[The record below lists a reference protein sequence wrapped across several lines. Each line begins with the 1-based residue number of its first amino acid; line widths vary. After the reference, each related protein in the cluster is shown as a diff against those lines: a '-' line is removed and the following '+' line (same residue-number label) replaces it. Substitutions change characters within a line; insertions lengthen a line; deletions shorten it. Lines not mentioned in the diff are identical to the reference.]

1 VPPKAMTAVLPP
13 IFTILRRRSLT
24 ESSRTGPMREQPWVK
39 PGSVVS
45 RTRAIAI
52 FSASWAP
59 AGPASVAVI
68 ISSAPATYVVARLF
82 MAVSRVL
89 LYAVLAMI
97 PDRLRQVRL
106 TLRVL
111 LVAVSALI
119 GESAGAGS
127 AAAQQ
132 PVQTPLLLMI
142 SIDGLRPDYVTAA
155 DAHGARIPN
164 LRRFLQDGAFAQGVV
179 GVIPTVTYPSHTT
192 LITGVSPATH
202 GIFANTTFD
211 PLRENRQ
218 GWYWYSEDIRVA
230 TLWDAASRAGL
241 STASVQWPVSVG
253 ARVTWNIP
261 EFWRAGTPDDAKLLR
276 AVSTPGLLAELEPEL
291 GPYPRALTVES
302 DEQRAR
308 YAARILEKKRPNLM
322 TLHLIALDHVQHVTG
337 PFTADTM
344 AVLERIDTVVG
355 TLRATAEAV
364 APGGAHVAIVSDHGF
379 GKTTMELNLYAE
391 LRRAGLITV
400 SAGKVTDWK
409 AMPWTAGGAVA
420 VVLKDPADAA
430 TLATVRAL
438 LDRLAADPAHGIDR
452 VLDAAALRARGGF
465 PTAAFVVGL
474 KPDWHAGSSLTGSL
488 VGKAAMAGMHGHLPD
503 LPDLHAA
510 FFVVGPGVPA
520 GRALGVIDMRDI
532 ATTLARRLN
541 LSLPAAEGRELWP

>member
-1 VPPKAMTAVLPP
+1 MRVP
-13 IFTILRRRSLT
+13 
-24 ESSRTGPMREQPWVK
+24 
-39 PGSVVS
+39 
-45 RTRAIAI
+45 
-52 FSASWAP
+52 
-59 AGPASVAVI
+59 
-68 ISSAPATYVVARLF
+68 RLF
-82 MAVSRVL
+82 MAVSWFL
-89 LYAVLAMI
+89 LYPVFAMI

-106 TLRVL
+106 VLRVL
-111 LVAVSALI
+111 LVAVVLALP
-119 GESAGAGS
+119 GA
-127 AAAQQ
+127 ATAQQ

-142 SIDGLRPDYVTAA
+142 SIDGLRPDYVIAA
-155 DAHGARIPN
+155 DTHGAKVPN
-164 LRRFLQDGAFAQGVV
+164 LRRFLKEGAYAQGVV

-192 LITGVSPATH
+192 LITGVSPAIH

-211 PLRENRQ
+211 PLRENQ
-218 GWYWYSEDIRVA
+218 GGWYWYSEDIRVA
-230 TLWDAASRAGL
+230 TLWDAAARAGL

-302 DEQRAR
+302 DEQRAK

-337 PFTADTM
+337 PFTPDAM
-344 AVLERIDTVVG
+344 AVLERLDTLVG
-355 TLRATAEAV
+355 ALRVTAETV

-379 GKTTMELNLYAE
+379 GKTAMELNLHAE
-391 LRRAGLITV
+391 FRRAGLLTV
-400 SAGKVTDWK
+400 SGNKVTDWK
-409 AMPWTAGGAVA
+409 AMPWTAGGSIAVM
-420 VVLKDPADAA
+420 LKDPGDTV
-430 TLATVRAL
+430 TLAAVRAL

-465 PTAAFVVGL
+465 PSAAFLVGL
-474 KPDWHAGSSLTGSL
+474 KPDWHAGSSLSGAL
-488 VGKAAMAGMHGHLPD
+488 VGKAAMGGMHGHLPD

-520 GRALGVIDMRDI
+520 GRALGLIDMRDI
-532 ATTLARRLN
+532 PTTLARRLN
-541 LSLPAAEGRELWP
+541 LSLPAAEGKELWP

>member
-1 VPPKAMTAVLPP
+1 M
-13 IFTILRRRSLT
+13 
-24 ESSRTGPMREQPWVK
+24 
-39 PGSVVS
+39 
-45 RTRAIAI
+45 
-52 FSASWAP
+52 
-59 AGPASVAVI
+59 
-68 ISSAPATYVVARLF
+68 
-82 MAVSRVL
+82 
-89 LYAVLAMI
+89 
-97 PDRLRQVRL
+97 
-106 TLRVL
+106 L
-111 LVAVSALI
+111 LVAVSLLM
-119 GESAGAGS
+119 AGP

-142 SIDGLRPDYVTAA
+142 SVDGLRPDYVTAA
-155 DAHGARIPN
+155 DAHGAKIPN
-164 LRRFLQDGAFAQGVV
+164 LRRFLKEGAFAQGVV

-202 GIFANTTFD
+202 GIFANLPFD
-211 PLRENRQ
+211 PLRENQQ

-230 TLWDAASRAGL
+230 TLWDAAARAGL

-261 EFWRAGTPDDAKLLR
+261 EFWRSGAPDDAKLLR

-302 DEQRAR
+302 DEQRAKW
-308 YAARILEKKRPNLM
+308 AARILEKKRPNLM

-337 PFTADTM
+337 PFTAEAM
-344 AVLERIDTVVG
+344 AVLERLDTVVG
-355 TLRATAEAV
+355 MLRTTAETV

-391 LRRAGLITV
+391 LRRAGLVTV
-400 SAGKVTDWK
+400 TSGKVTDWK
-409 AMPWTAGGAVA
+409 AMPWTAGGAIA
-420 VVLKDPADAA
+420 VVLKDPGDAA

-438 LDRLAADPAHGIDR
+438 LDRLAADPANGIDR

-474 KPDWHAGSSLTGSL
+474 KPDWHAGSSLSGPL
-488 VGKAAMAGMHGHLPD
+488 VGKATMAGMHGHLPD
-503 LPDLHAA
+503 LPDLHAS

-520 GRALGVIDMRDI
+520 GRALGLIDMRDI

-541 LSLPAAEGRELWP
+541 LSLPAAEGKELWP

>member
-1 VPPKAMTAVLPP
+1 M
-13 IFTILRRRSLT
+13 
-24 ESSRTGPMREQPWVK
+24 
-39 PGSVVS
+39 
-45 RTRAIAI
+45 
-52 FSASWAP
+52 
-59 AGPASVAVI
+59 
-68 ISSAPATYVVARLF
+68 
-82 MAVSRVL
+82 
-89 LYAVLAMI
+89 
-97 PDRLRQVRL
+97 
-106 TLRVL
+106 L
-111 LVAVSALI
+111 LVAVSVLM
-119 GESAGAGS
+119 AGP

-155 DAHGARIPN
+155 DAHGAKVPN
-164 LRRFLQDGAFAQGVV
+164 LRRFLKEGAFAQGVV

-192 LITGVSPATH
+192 LITGVSPAAH

-211 PLRENRQ
+211 PLRENQ
-218 GWYWYSEDIRVA
+218 QSWYWYSEDIRVA

-261 EFWRAGTPDDAKLLR
+261 EFWRSGQPDDAKLLR
-276 AVSTPGLLAELEPEL
+276 ALSTPGLLAELEPDL
-291 GPYPRALTVES
+291 GPYPRALTAES

-308 YAARILEKKRPNLM
+308 YAARIIEKKRPNLM
-322 TLHLIALDHVQHVTG
+322 TLHLIALDHAQHVNG
-337 PFTADTM
+337 PFSAEAM
-344 AVLERIDTVVG
+344 AVLERLDTLVG
-355 TLRATAEAV
+355 MLRATAETV

-379 GKTTMELNLYAE
+379 GKTAMELNLYPE
-391 LRRAGLITV
+391 LRRAGLVTV
-400 SAGKVTDWK
+400 SGGKVTEWK
-409 AMPWTAGGAVA
+409 AMPWTAGGAIA
-420 VVLKDPADAA
+420 VVLKDPGDAA

-474 KPDWHAGSSLTGSL
+474 KPDWHAGSSLNRPL

-520 GRALGVIDMRDI
+520 GRALGLIDMRDI

-541 LSLPAAEGRELWP
+541 LSLPAAEGKELWP